1 MVQAGGSYAESVDSE
16 TPLLALDVDGVI
28 SLFGFEGP
36 IDRAPGRF
44 HLINGMAHCIPDGI
58 GDLLRRLS
66 SEYEIIWATG
76 WEDRANERLPEIL
89 GLPGELPFLTF
100 DGNARFGTAH
110 WKIDAIDRYASDRPL
125 AWVDDCLD
133 NTCHTWASE
142 REAPTLLVP
151 TEPDQ
156 GLEESHV
163 DALLGWVRAGYT
175 ARG

>member
-1 MVQAGGSYAESVDSE
+1 MVQPDGRYAGCVDSE

-110 WKIDAIDRYASDRPL
+110 WKIGAIDRYAGDRPL

-156 GLEESHV
+156 GLQESHV